1 MSIDK
6 IRTLLKEELQL
17 EVQKDILSKECQDLN
32 VIYQTMVKELEELNQ
47 TFQKNIKIKNGI
59 SDYRTWKSEIQSHE
73 ELLFKVRNEMYSLES
88 ESIDNYLKNNL
99 PKGIKITQQMK
110 LRQIEKFKQ
119 KNTET
124 NGMIEVIEKDISR
137 VVALI
142 IKQKEFFDYE
152 MEIRLLEERGMFSE
166 CAQSI
171 YKNPL
176 IYLETL
182 YSNSINDL
190 KIKINEKRKDITPI
204 ETKKINIEGQL
215 STITEQFN
223 TFDNIIEKAYD
234 YNLLSIVDENGLIKI
249 YFTEATKKKKK
260 NSKKRDLLDIL
271 NFNENY
277 NLLQLECNSI
287 MIEKDNNLIKS

>member
-1 MSIDK
+1 
-6 IRTLLKEELQL
+6 
-17 EVQKDILSKECQDLN
+17 
-32 VIYQTMVKELEELNQ
+32 
-47 TFQKNIKIKNGI
+47 
-59 SDYRTWKSEIQSHE
+59 
-73 ELLFKVRNEMYSLES
+73 
-88 ESIDNYLKNNL
+88 
-99 PKGIKITQQMK
+99 
-110 LRQIEKFKQ
+110 
-119 KNTET
+119 
-124 NGMIEVIEKDISR
+124 
-137 VVALI
+137 
-142 IKQKEFFDYE
+142 
-152 MEIRLLEERGMFSE
+152 
-166 CAQSI
+166 
-171 YKNPL
+171 
-176 IYLETL
+176 